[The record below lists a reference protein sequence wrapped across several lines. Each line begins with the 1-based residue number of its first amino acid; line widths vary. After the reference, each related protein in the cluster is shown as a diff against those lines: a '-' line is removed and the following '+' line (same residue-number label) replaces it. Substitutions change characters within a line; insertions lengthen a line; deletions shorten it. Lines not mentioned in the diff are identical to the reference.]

1 MHKKILIFG
10 VIIGM
15 SVSILCSCGKGNVK
29 NHKNTETATEDTSD
43 TTVVGES
50 GKRYEMDTTSSLNTE
65 TDEGFHEYSQL
76 QKVLNDITKQT
87 SDEDAD

>member
-1 MHKKILIFG
+1 MHKKLLIFG

-15 SVSILCSCGKGNVK
+15 SVSILCSCGKGNV
-29 NHKNTETATEDTSD
+29 KNTETATEDTSD

-65 TDEGFHEYSQL
+65 TDEEFHEYSQL

>member
-1 MHKKILIFG
+1 MFLQE
-10 VIIGM
+10 
-15 SVSILCSCGKGNVK
+15 GNVK